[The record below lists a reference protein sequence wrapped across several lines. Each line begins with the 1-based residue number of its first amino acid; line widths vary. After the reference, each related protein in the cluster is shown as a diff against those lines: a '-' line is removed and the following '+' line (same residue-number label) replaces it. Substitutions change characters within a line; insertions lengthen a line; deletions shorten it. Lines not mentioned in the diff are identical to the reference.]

1 MRCVCNEGGKR
12 GDAHCED
19 RGAEL
24 FCVPLDPEVKVPFVF
39 LIVDLQTV
47 AFLKLSTN
55 VSQAHLRVV
64 LPQFQQNVT

>member
-39 LIVDLQTV
+39 LIVDLQ
-47 AFLKLSTN
+47 AKCYLKILFD
-55 VSQAHLRVV
+55 LKY
-64 LPQFQQNVT
+64 